1 MRVTF
6 EIAGFTTSQP
16 KLYSNTNF
24 TSNNFFV
31 KMNIQTI
38 SNGNMKVLIYK
49 NEYDTVFNKIYST
62 VVNTIDSGTCIPA
75 LNKFEMIPTNFTGK
89 GILTITK
96 K

>member
-1 MRVTF
+1 
-6 EIAGFTTSQP
+6 
-16 KLYSNTNF
+16 
-24 TSNNFFV
+24 
-31 KMNIQTI
+31 MNIQTI